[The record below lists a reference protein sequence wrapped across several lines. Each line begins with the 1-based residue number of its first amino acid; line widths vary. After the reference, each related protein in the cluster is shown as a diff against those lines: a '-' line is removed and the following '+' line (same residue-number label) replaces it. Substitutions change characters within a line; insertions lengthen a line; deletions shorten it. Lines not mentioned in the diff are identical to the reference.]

1 MNTKFRFVTLMVLA
15 AFVLSAC
22 ASAAQPE
29 PENLRSLSVNGNA
42 RVTAAPDIA
51 YITIGVRSESAKAAE
66 AVASNTAQAEAIIAA
81 LGAMGVEPK
90 DIQTSGFNIYPQDEW
105 GPEGQRTGVRYVVEN
120 TLYVTVRDLAKIG
133 ELLGAA
139 VDAGANTIYGISFD
153 IEDKEVLIAQA
164 RAQAVENARG
174 QAEELAKAAGVE
186 LGEIQSIS
194 YYNSYPAPFL
204 DNKGGYGG
212 GAAVEAAAA
221 VPVSPG
227 QLTITADVS
236 VSYLLK

>member
-1 MNTKFRFVTLMVLA
+1 MNTKFRFLTLMILA

-22 ASAAQPE
+22 ASAGQPG

-51 YITIGVRSESAKAAE
+51 YITIGARSESAEAAE
-66 AVASNTAQAEAIIAA
+66 AVTSNTAQVEAIIAA

-105 GPEGQRTGVRYVVEN
+105 GPDGQRTGVRYVVEN
-120 TLYVTVRDLAKIG
+120 TLYVTVRDLEKIG

-153 IEDKEVLIAQA
+153 IEDKEALIAQA
-164 RAQAVENARG
+164 RAQAVENARK

-212 GAAVEAAAA
+212 GAAVEAVAA